1 MLRGVAHPAEL
12 APSNDL
18 VEQLEAARLAEQAR
32 LDALKGPGARNRLGQ
47 FATPPRLSLELARLA
62 RSLWRTRSERVRFLD
77 PAVGT
82 GSFYGA
88 LRQAFPAREIET
100 AAGVEM
106 DPAFAR
112 AARRIWAKTGLRVTG
127 ADFTRLAPPPPGRQ
141 FNLIMSNPPYVRHH
155 HLPAADK
162 RRLQAAALEQLGL
175 RVSGLAGLY
184 CHFLFLCHRWMDDGA
199 LAVWLVPSEFMEVNY
214 GAAVRRYLAERVTL
228 RRIHRFNP
236 ADVQFADALVTSAV
250 VVFEKRPPQ
259 PGGRAA
265 FSHGGTLAQP
275 DVTEDIALADL
286 RGADKWTL
294 RPRRTARHKVTGSHT
309 LGDLFQINRGLATGA
324 NSFFI
329 MSRSDAA
336 AHGIP
341 DIAMK
346 PVLPGPKTLEG
357 TVIEADAD
365 GWPAIPQPL
374 ALVDCTLPEEAIRE
388 RYPRFWA
395 HLQAGMRDGVH
406 NGYLA
411 SRRRPWYSQ
420 EQREPA
426 PFLCTYMGRQG
437 TSGRPF
443 RFVWNKSRALAA
455 NVYLMMYPRPALAQ
469 ALGRDPA
476 LAEDVFRAL
485 NELENERLIAEARV
499 YGGGLHKLEPSE
511 LAALPVRRF
520 PRCTPSC
527 AIQEEAPS

>member
-18 VEQLEAARLAEQAR
+18 VERLEAARLTEQAR
-32 LDALKGPGARNRLGQ
+32 LDGLKGAGARNRLGQ
-47 FATPPRLSLELARLA
+47 FATPPRLSLDLARLA

-88 LRQAFPAREIET
+88 LRQAFPAGEIET
-100 AAGVEM
+100 AAGVEI

-112 AARRIWAKTGLRVTG
+112 AARRLWAKTGLRVTG
-127 ADFTRLAPPPPGRQ
+127 ADFTRLSPPEPR

-155 HLPAADK
+155 HLPTEAK
-162 RRLQAAALEQLGL
+162 RRLQAAALGQLGL

-184 CHFLFLCHRWMDDGA
+184 CHFLFLCHRWMDTGA
-199 LAVWLVPSEFMEVNY
+199 LAVWLVPTEFMEVNY
-214 GAAVRRYLAERVTL
+214 GAAVRRYLAEHVTL
-228 RRIHRFNP
+228 RRIHRFDP

-250 VVFEKRPPQ
+250 VVFEKQPPK
-259 PGGRAA
+259 PGDRAV
-265 FSHGGTLAQP
+265 FSHGGTVAQP
-275 DVTEDIALADL
+275 DVTENIALSDL
-286 RGADKWTL
+286 RGADKWTM
-294 RPRRTARHKVTGSHT
+294 RPRRSARRKVTGSHT
-309 LGDLFQINRGLATGA
+309 LGDFFQVKRGLATGA

-336 AHGIP
+336 DRGIP
-341 DIAMK
+341 DFAMK
-346 PVLPGPKTLEG
+346 PVLPGPKSLEE
-357 TVIEADAD
+357 TVIEADTD
-365 GWPAIPQPL
+365 GWPAIPQQL
-374 ALVDCTLPEEAIRE
+374 ALIDCSLPEEEIRD
-388 RYPRFWA
+388 RYRRFWA

-411 SRRRPWYSQ
+411 SRRRPWFSQ

-426 PFLCTYMGRQG
+426 PYLCTYMGRRG

-455 NVYLMMYPRPALAQ
+455 NVYLMMYPRPALAR

-476 LAEDVFRAL
+476 LAEEVFRAL
-485 NELENERLIAEARV
+485 NELESERLIDEARV

-520 PRCTPSC
+520 PGCTPS
-527 AIQEEAPS
+527 